1 MCCCPS
7 IPHVGSVRT
16 RSHRRPP
23 LHSNEQLE
31 ELEEAKAEAAAAR
44 ELLQALG
51 GSCPVQIA
59 SLPMDLTPPVRAVT
73 EPFLKTATRSTAG
86 TVSQPSSLYS
96 ICEART
102 FGADG
107 MCCTL

>member
-1 MCCCPS
+1 MCAAAPQYPTWVPC
-7 IPHVGSVRT
+7 T

-51 GSCPVQIA
+51 GSWGATAAAP
-59 SLPMDLTPPVRAVT
+59 AV
-73 EPFLKTATRSTAG
+73 EEAATA
-86 TVSQPSSLYS
+86 VE
-96 ICEART
+96 EAHHQ
-102 FGADG
+102 FEFSDSDEEVAP
-107 MCCTL
+107 